1 MMVLSRVASIAD
13 WGFGIA
19 DGPAPRASVSRM
31 VWMSSGAAAGSFCN
45 PQSFREPPVHHE
57 DAAEVVEHDV
67 IGLEVAVD
75 DALAVREGERVADFL
90 EDGQERRVRI
100 LLRRRLGAAGEE
112 VEHLLQGDA
121 AHQLHGVVGQAV
133 FIYAEFADGR
143 DVRGARAAR

>member
-1 MMVLSRVASIAD
+1 MRIGDLGLRMVLRHGQASRG
-13 WGFGIA
+13 WCGC
-19 DGPAPRASVSRM
+19 PRARRRDHSAIR
-31 VWMSSGAAAGSFCN
+31 N

-143 DVRGARAAR
+143 DVRGARATR